1 MSEFWW
7 AIVRSWLFSFSTILW
22 KICCCRIFLLL
33 YDSALV
39 KQLDVWEM
47 DLHQTLDY
55 FDIQWCP
62 GYKISPNYHPCVIVL
77 DSYYDVL
84 MLICS
89 VCLSPNSWHCL
100 LWLKISS
107 LIFSVQRTLFLKF
120 CVCWDEQYTVQQ
132 SAWYLIKNNINYRI
146 IYRKHV
152 IYPPWSQNTIRTFY
166 VQDNWYKYILKQRII

>member
-33 YDSALV
+33 HDSALV

-47 DLHQTLDY
+47 GLHQTLDY

-62 GYKISPNYHPCVIVL
+62 GYKISPNYHPCVTVL
-77 DSYYDVL
+77 DSYYEVL

-100 LWLKISS
+100 LWLNIPAWSS
-107 LIFSVQRTLFLKF
+107 LFKEHCSRSFVFAEMNST
-120 CVCWDEQYTVQQ
+120 QY
-132 SAWYLIKNNINYRI
+132 SSSLHGIW
-146 IYRKHV
+146 
-152 IYPPWSQNTIRTFY
+152 
-166 VQDNWYKYILKQRII
+166 